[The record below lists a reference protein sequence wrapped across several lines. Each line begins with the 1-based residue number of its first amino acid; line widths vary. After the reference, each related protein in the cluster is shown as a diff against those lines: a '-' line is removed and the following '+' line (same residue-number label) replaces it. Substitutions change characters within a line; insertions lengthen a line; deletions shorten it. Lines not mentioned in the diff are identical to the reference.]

1 MSPYRALAW
10 AAVAACA
17 LGSGAAP
24 AQDKDKPKAAPADPP
39 AKPTVMQRKLGHA
52 QKVLEGL
59 ALEDFAAIGRNADG
73 LIACVKDATWKI
85 GRTDQYL
92 IYSNDFVR
100 GAEGL
105 KKAAKEKKIDAA
117 ALAYVDITLT
127 CVKCHRYLRDEGIT
141 RAPDLSPPPARA
153 AAGR

>member
-1 MSPYRALAW
+1 MNALTRPAGW
-10 AAVAACA
+10 AIVAVAAFGVGHGRA
-17 LGSGAAP
+17 
-24 AQDKDKPKAAPADPP
+24 DDKPKPAEPEK
-39 AKPTVMQRKLGHA
+39 KPTVMQRKLAHA

-59 ALEDFAAIGRNADG
+59 ATEDYDLIGKNADG

-92 IYSNDFVR
+92 LLSNDFTR

-105 KKAAKEKKIDAA
+105 KKAAKEKKVDAA
-117 ALAYVDITLT
+117 ALAYVDLTLT

-141 RAPDLSPPPARA
+141 LAPDPARRRA
-153 AAGR
+153 AD

>member
-1 MSPYRALAW
+1 MNALTRPAGW
-10 AAVAACA
+10 AAVAVAA
-17 LGSGAAP
+17 LVVGHGRADDP
-24 AQDKDKPKAAPADPP
+24 PKPADPP
-39 AKPTVMQRKLGHA
+39 KKPTVMQRKLAHA

-59 ALEDFAAIGRNADG
+59 ATEDYDAIGKNADG

-92 IYSNDFVR
+92 LLSNDFTR

-105 KKAAKEKKIDAA
+105 KKAAKARNVDAA

-127 CVKCHRYLRDEGIT
+127 CVKCHRYLRDEGI
-141 RAPDLSPPPARA
+141 ALAPARRRA
-153 AAGR
+153 AD